1 MTTAKRGSP
10 FVKSA
15 DTKASAAN
23 SRAEVEKML
32 VRYGAAGF
40 GYQRNMETGEI
51 VVQFVVPDS
60 PDSKAPRVPVTL
72 PVSVRRVYDRL
83 YGQPTREVRLS
94 DEERTSRLHAGERS
108 VPYWRKEFNPAGYDP
123 KKMEQAERV
132 AWRNL
137 VLWIDAA
144 LSAASIGVQTIT
156 EAFLAHTMVVSEN
169 GRAER
174 MADYL
179 GRTQGALAPG
189 VRALLASGTGDS

>member
-1 MTTAKRGSP
+1 MAKAPRP

-23 SRAEVEKML
+23 SRAEIERLL
-32 VRYGAAGF
+32 VRYGAVGF
-40 GYQRNMETGEI
+40 GYQRNLEQGTI
-51 VVQFVVPDS
+51 TVQFVVPDR
-60 PDSKAPRVPVTL
+60 PGKGQPRVPITL
-72 PVSVRRVYDRL
+72 PVSIRRIYDVL
-83 YGQPTREVRLS
+83 YNRPEKWAPGSNGTPGRYV
-94 DEERTSRLHAGERS
+94 H
-108 VPYWRKEFNPAGYDP
+108 NPAGYDAR
-123 KKMEQAERV
+123 KLEQAERV

-144 LSAASIGVQTIT
+144 LSAAAIGLQTIT
-156 EAFLAHTMVVSEN
+156 EAFLAHTMVVSDD

-189 VRALLASGTGDS
+189 VRALLSNPEA